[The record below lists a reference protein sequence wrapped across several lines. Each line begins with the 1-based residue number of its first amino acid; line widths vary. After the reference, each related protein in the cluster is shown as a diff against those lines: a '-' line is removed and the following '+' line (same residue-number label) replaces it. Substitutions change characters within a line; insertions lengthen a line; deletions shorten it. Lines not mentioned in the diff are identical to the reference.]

1 MRGAKKKNLKSK
13 RGSFSNVDDPKFAAI
28 KKETEYLVKYR
39 KIAQSFFDDNEL
51 IDLFKKHNYED
62 EQILKEINNKIRLG
76 EDYQWKEII
85 KGKAIT
91 AKSSDQAKHKK
102 KYYREEKSYSPEES
116 KEQIIYNKNQK
127 GIHKN
132 SKDFYHYIAKK
143 PKRPFQKCIEVP
155 SEYQP
160 TNINEDET
168 KSKKEKNENN
178 KNNENKEDNKNNEN
192 IENSKNIENNE
203 NNEDNKIK
211 ENNEDNKINE
221 NNENNNEKIES
232 NENDNN
238 INDIAKNLDITENI
252 VCSKVSEKLITK
264 VVLNEDEND
273 SKSKELK
280 LKEDAFRSLKNARKN
295 WKRKSQADM
304 NNNTINTNI
313 NISKYISDNNTSNN
327 ISNNLSNDI
336 SNDISNNNIIND
348 ISNNNISFNISN
360 NISTNRQNEETE
372 DFNNTPP
379 GPEISSYSEI
389 QKEKRK
395 REKYLRDFFVN
406 MKKQY
411 CRKDQNNIKRA
422 TSKDSD
428 ISNKQIENIHINNKN
443 NTYITK
449 KNYKNSTI
457 NKNNSNSIKKKLIFD
472 EELQL
477 DTKVNNLTISSCYD
491 NPYRE
496 QYLKMIKEKK
506 KQNPDKVIELIV
518 PPPIQYNPNY
528 MQLYSPYQYGYNPY
542 MNINPNIYMMKQ
554 YQMSGQQILNPLN
567 QQQTPIKL
575 NKPQNNNNKIDN
587 NQINNVNYNDFN
599 QGIMQSINANM
610 ISPRMNMAPSPV
622 QMEINMGNVDINQ
635 LSVSGSGSG
644 SVFHNISNDR
654 VWEPSSS
661 PGGMINTST

>member
-168 KSKKEKNENN
+168 KSKKEKTENN

-192 IENSKNIENNE
+192 IENSQNIENNE

-211 ENNEDNKINE
+211 ENNE
-221 NNENNNEKIES
+221 NNNEKIEN

-295 WKRKSQADM
+295 WKRKSQADI

-327 ISNNLSNDI
+327 ISNNL

-449 KNYKNSTI
+449 KNYKNSAI

-518 PPPIQYNPNY
+518 PPPIQYNPSY

-587 NQINNVNYNDFN
+587 NPINNVNYNEFN